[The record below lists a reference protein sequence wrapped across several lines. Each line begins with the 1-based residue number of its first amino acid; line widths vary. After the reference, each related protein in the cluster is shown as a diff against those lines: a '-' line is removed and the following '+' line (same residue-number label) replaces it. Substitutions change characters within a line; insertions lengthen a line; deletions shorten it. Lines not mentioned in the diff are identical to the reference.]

1 LGWRSWPLPRGGCD
15 WRADKST
22 ALAPLLTML
31 PDTLRHEDRSHILH
45 RITDG
50 DCCAIVGVSNT
61 GKSTLLRTLAHPR
74 LRQEHTGAQALRGDH
89 RLPDPTATASEAVLP
104 VPAPGAGRR
113 PQARERADH
122 GLHVYVDFNLMLEA
136 TEQGFYELIL
146 RCLMEQMAALD
157 QERELVDRLRSAYQT
172 LVVPPSAFQIS
183 LSFSEGLT
191 MVCQSLPNNLVLL
204 FDEFDEPFEQIDGR
218 AFLNLRAL
226 KDKYRERLSFV
237 TATDRRLSSIRR
249 GRDVDEF
256 VELFEPFTRYLGNL
270 SHDDANQ
277 VIAWVADQEGY
288 TFDDEDRAFLYHHA
302 DGHLGLLLAVCR
314 ALGEV
319 TGEPV
324 RDAGQDWLIH
334 RQVRE
339 QLDRD
344 LNIQAECRKLWDDLT
359 EAQQDA
365 LVAVVGMEED
375 IDRQAMDSLR
385 NKGLIRQDEDLLFS
399 PVLEGFVR
407 RQRLTRHRRYEG
419 VRLDVESGSVWVDGR
434 QTSTLTDL
442 EYRLLLLLYGR
453 LNKICDKYQIVEAVW
468 GEDYIDQVDDA
479 RIDKLLSR
487 LRAKIEPD
495 TRNPRY
501 LITVRG
507 RGYKLTNP

>member
-1 LGWRSWPLPRGGCD
+1 
-15 WRADKST
+15 
-22 ALAPLLTML
+22 ML
-31 PDTLRHEDRSHILH
+31 PDTLRQQDGAYILQ
-45 RITDG
+45 RVADG
-50 DCCAIVGVSNT
+50 DCSAVVGLSNT
-61 GKSTLLRTLAHPR
+61 GKSHLLRVLADKKVQRR
-74 LRQEHTGAQALRGDH
+74 LLG
-89 RLPDPTATASEAVLP
+89 
-104 VPAPGAGRR
+104 
-113 PQARERADH
+113 PQAKDDVF
-122 GLHVYVDFNLMLEA
+122 VYVDFNLMLEA

-146 RCLMEQMAALD
+146 RCLLEELSGQDPSAEFV
-157 QERELVDRLRSAYQT
+157 ERLQNAYRT
-172 LVVPPSAFQIS
+172 LVAPPTAFQIS

-191 MVCQSLPNNLVLL
+191 AVCRGTTSNLVLL

-226 KDKYRERLSFV
+226 KDKYRQRLSYV
-237 TATDRRLSSIRR
+237 TATNRRLSNIRR

-256 VELFEPFTRYLGNL
+256 VELFEPFTCFLGPL
-270 SHDDANQ
+270 DESDVDQ
-277 VIAWVADQEGY
+277 VIAWVASQEGY
-288 TFDDEDRAFLYHHA
+288 TFDDEDRAFLHHHA
-302 DGHLGLLLAVCR
+302 DGHLGLLLAVGR
-314 ALGEV
+314 SLGEV

-344 LNIQAECRKLWDDLT
+344 LNVQGECRKLWDDLT

-365 LVAVVGMEED
+365 LMAVVGGEDD
-375 IDRQAMDSLR
+375 IDERSLDSLR
-385 NKGLIRQDEDLLFS
+385 RKGMVCPGQEIVFS

-407 RQRLTRHRRYEG
+407 RQRLTRRRRLEG
-419 VRLDVESGSVWVDGR
+419 VRVDVESGNVWVDSR
-434 QTSTLTDL
+434 QTPTLTDL

-495 TRNPRY
+495 PRNPRY
-501 LITVRG
+501 IVTVRG
-507 RGYKLTNP
+507 RGYKLVTG